1 MFKLNTRVKE
11 YALQPQDTILLA
23 KLSAGDMISQD
34 AVYHKNCLVA
44 LCNRA
49 KRSRHEN
56 TQENA
61 ERQYQGIALGELVS
75 YIEEIRA
82 ESATSILVFKLTEL
96 AKLYSDGL
104 EELGAKITGPIHST
118 RLKDR
123 ILANIPDMQAHKH
136 GRDVLLSFNEDIGT
150 VLNNAYG
157 RDFDNEGMILSQVA
171 RMVRRSMSE
180 TKYSFNRTFGKDCQS
195 QSVPGLL
202 LSLVK
207 MILSGSSIK
216 KDSDHINEA
225 QAALTIAQLL
235 QYNSSFRRSTS
246 VLKSS
251 STYHSTDREPSLMAY
266 VGLLLH
272 AKTRKRGLIDK
283 FYDLGMSVSYD
294 RVLTISTAMGNTVSA
309 RFEEEHAVCP
319 PKLVSRYLQLLQWIT

>member
-1 MFKLNTRVKE
+1 M
-11 YALQPQDTILLA
+11 
-23 KLSAGDMISQD
+23 
-34 AVYHKNCLVA
+34 
-44 LCNRA
+44 
-49 KRSRHEN
+49 
-56 TQENA
+56 
-61 ERQYQGIALGELVS
+61 VS

-82 ESATSILVFKLTEL
+82 ESATSIPVFKLTEL
-96 AKLYSDGL
+96 AKLYSDRL
-104 EELGAKITGPIHST
+104 EELGAST
-118 RLKDR
+118 RLKDG
-123 ILANIPDMQAHKH
+123 ILSNIRDMQAHKH
-136 GRDVLLSFNEDIGT
+136 GRDVLLAFNEDIGT

-157 RDFDNEGMILSQVA
+157 RDFDNEGMILSQTA

-180 TKYSFNRTFGKDCQS
+180 TKYSFNGTFGKDCQS

-225 QAALTIAQLL
+225 RAALTIAQLL

-251 STYHSTDREPSLMAY
+251 STYHSTDRKPPLMAY

-294 RVLTISTAMGNTVSA
+294 RVLTISTTMGNTVSA
-309 RFEEEHAVCP
+309 RFEEEHVVCP
-319 PKLVSRYLQLLQWIT
+319 PKLCFSLFTTSAVDNIDHKPSSTMAKGSLHGTGISLFQHSSEIVQGEDRSVSIIDDSVSTKKLTPLAPMYRH